1 MGSSAD
7 LSGKVILVT
16 GASRGIG
23 HAVSLAAAQ
32 AGADVI
38 ITGRTIGALEELDD
52 AIKASGA
59 HATIVEHDM
68 SDFAALPRLAA
79 AVQKRWGR
87 LDGPLERMKRS
98 RLI

>member
-23 HAVSLAAAQ
+23 HAVSLSAAQ

-59 HATIVEHDM
+59 NAVSYTHLT
-68 SDFAALPRLAA
+68 LPTKA
-79 AVQKRWGR
+79 
-87 LDGPLERMKRS
+87 
-98 RLI
+98 